1 MNRLMVEREP
11 MAEQHRTKLA
21 VQSAGTGP
29 TCCPAGLDQPM
40 SRAAATDLARLFK
53 AIAVPARLQ
62 ILTLIR
68 SSDTG
73 ELCACDFADS
83 LGLSQPT
90 ISHHL
95 KVLTDSGLLVRRQHG
110 TWAHFSI
117 DSRRLAELAAVV
129 SPARDSAEVLG

>member
-1 MNRLMVEREP
+1 
-11 MAEQHRTKLA
+11 
-21 VQSAGTGP
+21 
-29 TCCPAGLDQPM
+29 M

-62 ILTLIR
+62 ILALIR
-68 SSDTG
+68 CSPGG
-73 ELCACDFADS
+73 ELCACDFTDA

-117 DSRRLAELAAVV
+117 DARRLAELAAVFDLGHER
-129 SPARDSAEVLG
+129 SEVFG

>member
-1 MNRLMVEREP
+1 ME
-11 MAEQHRTKLA
+11 A
-21 VQSAGTGP
+21 VRSPLTGP

-40 SRAAATDLARLFK
+40 SRGAATDLARLFK

-62 ILTLIR
+62 ILALIR
-68 SSDTG
+68 CSASG
-73 ELCACDFADS
+73 ELCACDFEDS

-95 KVLTDSGLLVRRQHG
+95 KVLTDSGLLIREQRG

-117 DSRRLAELAAVV
+117 DATRLAQLVG
-129 SPARDSAEVLG
+129 VLEPSKERTGVAT